1 MASPELA
8 GGDGSYDF
16 HLRSLSAAS
25 RDSAAASDPA
35 SDPNLLQSRVCEM
48 CREAKEARDEMVA
61 RAFPVM
67 SKLFQRCA
75 AAQTQAVAST
85 GVLLLV
91 RRLFSIRSVNILFL
105 TLFYGSKAGT
115 ILQFFLDFGEA
126 VLHDADGSLK
136 TFFRSCLSREFAD
149 PIVAERTLE
158 FLVANKTKILNSFP
172 TLIPQFYP
180 LLLKLIASN
189 GERLE
194 KKFLEV
200 LPLMMSAGSF
210 LPLFLSLM
218 DLPMLVVALEKVE
231 RSSGTLI
238 GSSIATIQKSAA
250 PEMLL
255 QLMDE
260 AYTGSAI
267 EDSSGNLG
275 SDDSSPLDL
284 ADPMF
289 LDLLKDENDGI
300 AAKHWISPTI
310 SSTLQAAVNSP
321 QSDRLKQSL
330 EMAPRFLSLYFATA
344 LRVVN
349 DSLLCALIPVVMSR
363 YAAMFPDKVFSFEVR
378 KRLSDFI
385 LAAFQRSP
393 DIIAVLKKPITDR
406 LGEAHDNPAKTE
418 LALHLCRA
426 IGEHGAGGINR
437 KDVAR
442 ELFENLELLL
452 YENLATSRLGLSQEP
467 GFDSMGAS
475 SRKSSQARFL
485 CFVVTA
491 IAKLATCHSELLP
504 RARVSL
510 AKVARSRTS
519 DRRVWQRACDYLA
532 LMNEPAI
539 CLSVLGPSTAQGNY
553 PGIVDW
559 SEGGTKM
566 VAHIPFYLLA
576 EQKGPPFHDFSF
588 ADLLPTE

>member
-1 MASPELA
+1 MASPELG
-8 GGDGSYDF
+8 GGDGSSYDF

-25 RDSAAASDPA
+25 RDSAAAADPA
-35 SDPNLLQSRVCEM
+35 SDPNLLQSVRKVCEM

-75 AAQTQAVAST
+75 AAPTQAVAST
-85 GVLLLV
+85 GALLL
-91 RRLFSIRSVNILFL
+91 
-105 TLFYGSKAGT
+105 T
-115 ILQFFLDFGEA
+115 ILQFFLNFGEA

-158 FLVANKTKILNSFP
+158 FLIANKTKILGSFP

-189 GERLE
+189 GEKLE

-255 QLMDE
+255 ALMDE

-267 EDSSGNLG
+267 EDSSGISG

-310 SSTLQAAVNSP
+310 SSTLQAAVNST

-330 EMAPRFLSLYFATA
+330 EMAPHFLSLYFATA
-344 LRVVN
+344 LRDVN

-363 YAAMFPDKVFSFEVR
+363 YAAMFPDKVFSFE
-378 KRLSDFI
+378 
-385 LAAFQRSP
+385 
-393 DIIAVLKKPITDR
+393 
-406 LGEAHDNPAKTE
+406 EKTVGF
-418 LALHLCRA
+418 H
-426 IGEHGAGGINR
+426 IG
-437 KDVAR
+437 
-442 ELFENLELLL
+442 
-452 YENLATSRLGLSQEP
+452 
-467 GFDSMGAS
+467 
-475 SRKSSQARFL
+475 
-485 CFVVTA
+485 
-491 IAKLATCHSELLP
+491 
-504 RARVSL
+504 
-510 AKVARSRTS
+510 
-519 DRRVWQRACDYLA
+519 
-532 LMNEPAI
+532 
-539 CLSVLGPSTAQGNY
+539 CLSAIS
-553 PGIVDW
+553 
-559 SEGGTKM
+559 
-566 VAHIPFYLLA
+566 
-576 EQKGPPFHDFSF
+576 
-588 ADLLPTE
+588 

>member
-1 MASPELA
+1 MASPDLA
-8 GGDGSYDF
+8 AGDGSYDF

-35 SDPNLLQSRVCEM
+35 SDPNLLQSVRRVCEM
-48 CREAKEARDEMVA
+48 CRTAKEAKDEMVA

-67 SKLFQRCA
+67 GKLFQRCA
-75 AAQTQAVAST
+75 AAPTQAVAST
-85 GVLLLV
+85 GVLLL
-91 RRLFSIRSVNILFL
+91 
-105 TLFYGSKAGT
+105 T

-149 PIVAERTLE
+149 PIVAERTVE
-158 FLVANKTKILNSFP
+158 FLVTNKTKILSSFP
-172 TLIPQFYP
+172 NLIPQFYP

-194 KKFLEV
+194 NKFSEV

-255 QLMDE
+255 ALMDE
-260 AYTGSAI
+260 AYTGSAV
-267 EDSSGNLG
+267 EEPSGNSG
-275 SDDSSPLDL
+275 SDDSGPLDL
-284 ADPMF
+284 TDPMF

-310 SSTLQAAVNSP
+310 SSTLQAAFNSP

-330 EMAPRFLSLYFATA
+330 EMAPRFLTLYFATA
-344 LRVVN
+344 LRDVN

-363 YAAMFPDKVFSFEVR
+363 YAAMFPDKVFSF
-378 KRLSDFI
+378 
-385 LAAFQRSP
+385 
-393 DIIAVLKKPITDR
+393 
-406 LGEAHDNPAKTE
+406 KTE
-418 LALHLCRA
+418 LALHLCWA
-426 IGEHGAGGINR
+426 IGEHGAGGVGH

-467 GFDSMGAS
+467 GSDSMGAS
-475 SRKSSQARFL
+475 SRKSSQARLL

-510 AKVARSRTS
+510 GRSFPNLR
-519 DRRVWQRACDYLA
+519 QEGLA
-532 LMNEPAI
+532 TGL
-539 CLSVLGPSTAQGNY
+539 
-553 PGIVDW
+553 
-559 SEGGTKM
+559 
-566 VAHIPFYLLA
+566 
-576 EQKGPPFHDFSF
+576 
-588 ADLLPTE
+588 

>member
-1 MASPELA
+1 MASPDLA
-8 GGDGSYDF
+8 AGDGSYDF

-25 RDSAAASDPA
+25 RDSAAAADPA
-35 SDPNLLQSRVCEM
+35 SDPNLLQSVRRVYEM
-48 CREAKEARDEMVA
+48 CEEAKEARDEMVA

-75 AAQTQAVAST
+75 AAPTQSVAST
-85 GVLLLV
+85 GVLLL
-91 RRLFSIRSVNILFL
+91 
-105 TLFYGSKAGT
+105 T

-149 PIVAERTLE
+149 PVVAERTLE
-158 FLVANKTKILNSFP
+158 FIIANKKKILSSFP

-189 GERLE
+189 GQRLE
-194 KKFLEV
+194 KKFSEV
-200 LPLMMSAGSF
+200 LPLMMSPGSF

-255 QLMDE
+255 ALMDE

-267 EDSSGNLG
+267 EDLTGNSG

-284 ADPMF
+284 SDPMF

-300 AAKHWISPTI
+300 A
-310 SSTLQAAVNSP
+310 
-321 QSDRLKQSL
+321 
-330 EMAPRFLSLYFATA
+330 
-344 LRVVN
+344 
-349 DSLLCALIPVVMSR
+349 
-363 YAAMFPDKVFSFEVR
+363 VR
-378 KRLSDFI
+378 KRLSEFI

-393 DIIAVLKKPITDR
+393 DIIAVLK
-406 LGEAHDNPAKTE
+406 TE
-418 LALHLCRA
+418 LALHLCWA

-452 YENLATSRLGLSQEP
+452 YENLATRLYDDHLKENTKVNP
-467 GFDSMGAS
+467 E
-475 SRKSSQARFL
+475 L
-485 CFVVTA
+485 TCFVT
-491 IAKLATCHSELLP
+491 
-504 RARVSL
+504 
-510 AKVARSRTS
+510 
-519 DRRVWQRACDYLA
+519 
-532 LMNEPAI
+532 
-539 CLSVLGPSTAQGNY
+539 
-553 PGIVDW
+553 
-559 SEGGTKM
+559 
-566 VAHIPFYLLA
+566 
-576 EQKGPPFHDFSF
+576 GPPFHDFSF
-588 ADLLPTE
+588 ADLLPQNEERIPS

>member
-1 MASPELA
+1 MASPELG
-8 GGDGSYDF
+8 GGDGSSYDF

-25 RDSAAASDPA
+25 RDSAAAADPA
-35 SDPNLLQSRVCEM
+35 SDPTSSNPRVCEM

-75 AAQTQAVAST
+75 AAPTQAVAST
-85 GVLLLV
+85 GTLLLLS
-91 RRLFSIRSVNILFL
+91 RLFS
-105 TLFYGSKAGT
+105 T
-115 ILQFFLDFGEA
+115 ILQFFLNFGEA

-158 FLVANKTKILNSFP
+158 FLIANKTKILGSFP
-172 TLIPQFYP
+172 TLIPLFYP

-189 GERLE
+189 GEKLE

-255 QLMDE
+255 ALMDE

-267 EDSSGNLG
+267 EDSSGISG

-310 SSTLQAAVNSP
+310 SSTLQAAVNST

-344 LRVVN
+344 LWDVN
-349 DSLLCALIPVVMSR
+349 DCR
-363 YAAMFPDKVFSFEVR
+363 FPIF
-378 KRLSDFI
+378 
-385 LAAFQRSP
+385 
-393 DIIAVLKKPITDR
+393 LKLD
-406 LGEAHDNPAKTE
+406 
-418 LALHLCRA
+418 C
-426 IGEHGAGGINR
+426 
-437 KDVAR
+437 
-442 ELFENLELLL
+442 
-452 YENLATSRLGLSQEP
+452 Y
-467 GFDSMGAS
+467 
-475 SRKSSQARFL
+475 
-485 CFVVTA
+485 
-491 IAKLATCHSELLP
+491 
-504 RARVSL
+504 
-510 AKVARSRTS
+510 
-519 DRRVWQRACDYLA
+519 
-532 LMNEPAI
+532 
-539 CLSVLGPSTAQGNY
+539 
-553 PGIVDW
+553 
-559 SEGGTKM
+559 
-566 VAHIPFYLLA
+566 
-576 EQKGPPFHDFSF
+576 
-588 ADLLPTE
+588 